1 MNIQLQLPFQGWRRA
16 EESSKHGSGG
26 AKAPRIGLALSSGG
40 ARGLAHAGVI
50 QVLEEAGIPIAAI
63 AGCSMGAYVGS
74 LWASGLNGM
83 QLEERA
89 KEIKDRA
96 ALKALMDYII
106 PPSEGLIRGE
116 KLRKHLERDLGDK
129 TFADLHKPL
138 IVIATDLDRLTPHV
152 FDSGTVSHAVHASS
166 AIPAVCAPVKLN
178 GRRYTDG
185 GASEPLPVSI
195 LKNRFHLDAV
205 IAVNVMPSPDDF
217 ESKSERVF
225 MTEDKPAFQL
235 FSRMFR
241 TFWQK
246 VNLLAYGNVLDTFRR
261 ALMSAQLHLIAKEE
275 AAADVVIHPHYAA
288 STWHDFENF
297 GQYLQA
303 GRDAANAALPAIR
316 ALIQIKTYLNQ
327 ETTSHEIAPSH
338 TRLERHAARDMA
350 QVADHAAA

>member
-1 MNIQLQLPFQGWRRA
+1 MNTQLQLPFQGWRRA
-16 EESSKHGSGG
+16 EESSKFGSGG
-26 AKAPRIGLALSSGG
+26 GKTPRIGLALSSGG

-50 QVLEEAGIPIAAI
+50 QVLEEEGIPITAI

-74 LWASGLNGM
+74 LWAAGLNGV

-89 KEIKDRA
+89 REIKDRA
-96 ALKALMDYII
+96 TLKSLMDYII

-129 TFADLHKPL
+129 TFADLDKPL

-152 FDSGTVSHAVHASS
+152 FDSGSVSHAVHASS
-166 AIPAVCAPVKLN
+166 AIPAVCAPVRLN

-185 GASEPLPVSI
+185 GASEPLPVTI
-195 LKNRFHLDAV
+195 LKKRFHLDAI
-205 IAVNVMPSPDDF
+205 IAVNVMPAPDDF

-225 MTEDKPAFQL
+225 MADDKPAFRV
-235 FSRMFR
+235 FSRMFH

-246 VNLLAYGNVLDTFRR
+246 INLLAYGNVMDTFRR
-261 ALMSAQLHLIAKEE
+261 ALMAAQLHLIAKEE
-275 AAADVVIHPHYAA
+275 AAADVVIHPHFVA

-303 GRDAANAALPAIR
+303 GRDAATAALPAIR
-316 ALIQIKTYLNQ
+316 ALLQTETNLNQ
-327 ETTSHEIAPSH
+327 ETISHEISPSH
-338 TRLERHAARDMA
+338 TRLELHAA
-350 QVADHAAA
+350 